1 MVTFLSKIRQ
11 SLQNQYRV
19 SRYLAYAVGEI
30 ILVVIGILIALQVNN
45 WNEGRKSQLQQTVF
59 LKNIRQDLT
68 NDLVQLDKIIDYQTK
83 KLQVG
88 TALSEEL
95 THEKDFNKIENLFTT
110 IQNTTNATFFA
121 NTGAYTTSG
130 TSGVLD
136 NLQPDSLKIA
146 ITTLYER
153 YYKRLIYNGEI
164 YDNRTD
170 EIVILRGK
178 YFNKLTGTL
187 TNKEV
192 INDSEFINL
201 TSIALYNNGNY
212 VSLSNSTKK
221 EIEKVVSLV
230 DENLKD

>member
-1 MVTFLSKIRQ
+1 MVKIYRNIRQ
-11 SLQNQYRV
+11 KLLSESKTGKYIK
-19 SRYLAYAVGEI
+19 YAVGEI
-30 ILVVIGILIALQVNN
+30 VLVVIGILIALQVNN
-45 WNEGRKSQLQQTVF
+45 WNEGRKSKLQQTVF
-59 LKNIRQDLT
+59 LKNIRQDLM

-83 KLQVG
+83 KLQVV

-170 EIVILRGK
+170 EVVILRGK